1 MDKKVFRLFKVPF
14 IILTSGMLL
23 FAAAFFAAREL
34 SGGFIYLFFLPGIF
48 VFLAGYFHLIFYFI
62 RILKPGDEYRV
73 VSILKDSKELKNAPR
88 VVVIGG
94 GTGLSVL
101 LRGLKKLTDNI
112 TAIVTVTDDGASSGR
127 LVRDF
132 DILPPGD
139 IRNCLVSLASAEPL
153 MTELF
158 QYRFGGS
165 GDLGGHNF
173 GNLFITALKGLT
185 GDFERAII
193 ESSRVLAIKGK
204 VLPASLSPVTLGAV
218 FEDGGTLGG
227 ESAITAS
234 GRKIKRVFLTPG
246 DAGTTKNV
254 IESIEKSDIIIL
266 GPGSLYTS
274 IIPNLLINDLRR
286 AVKSSSSRKVYICN
300 VMTQRGETGGYKLSD
315 HVRAVYEHCGP
326 GVIDFVLVY
335 TGLADAG
342 LAEKYRLEGS
352 EQVVLDIEKIREF
365 GVKIIPGRILSADG
379 FLRHDP
385 DKLAAAIRDNFFY
398 AKEDNFDRHNCSM
411 S

>member
-1 MDKKVFRLFKVPF
+1 M
-14 IILTSGMLL
+14 
-23 FAAAFFAAREL
+23 
-34 SGGFIYLFFLPGIF
+34 
-48 VFLAGYFHLIFYFI
+48 FLAGYFYLIHYFI
-62 RILKPGDEYRV
+62 RVLKPGDEYRV
-73 VSILKDSKELKNAPR
+73 VSILKDSRGLKNAPR

-112 TAIVTVTDDGASSGR
+112 TAIVAVTDDGASSGR

-193 ESSRVLAIKGK
+193 ESSRVLAIKGR
-204 VLPASLSPVTLGAV
+204 VLPASLEPVSLGAV
-218 FEDGGTLGG
+218 FEDGGILCG
-227 ESAITAS
+227 ESAIAGA
-234 GRKIKRVFLTPG
+234 GRRIKRVFLTPG

-254 IESIEKSDIIIL
+254 IESIEKSDIIIF

-274 IIPNLLINDLRR
+274 VIPNLLINDLCR
-286 AVKSSSSRKVYICN
+286 AVKSSRARKVYICN
-300 VMTQRGETGGYKLSD
+300 VMTQKGETTGYKLSD

-326 GVIDFVLVY
+326 GVLDCVLVN
-335 TGLADAG
+335 TGLADKL
-342 LAEKYRLEGS
+342 LADKYKLEGA
-352 EQVVLDIEKIREF
+352 EQVVLDIDRIREF
-365 GVKIIPGRILSADG
+365 GVKIIPGKLIGSGDY
-379 FLRHDP
+379 LRHDP
-385 DKLAAAIRDNFFY
+385 DMLAGAIRDNFF
-398 AKEDNFDRHNCSM
+398 
-411 S
+411 